1 MTGARASSASNDL
14 VAYQASTVHRPAHPS
29 RHPCLLFSP
38 PKSYPR
44 TNTINHVTHLIR
56 TLAPHLDSSNSG
68 AYTRRNGLSPTYH
81 GGWFILRDA
90 CVVAICSAGERRGA
104 GRYRLAR
111 GSSILINRPDANKR
125 SKFERALAR
134 CRRRGQNTHDTQAGL
149 SPVYTYTLLA
159 YPRHCPYLRRRAV
172 HPPIGHLSADR
183 PRLPFPPLGSSQRT
197 PPPHSSTEDCTPTR
211 SPSSWTTTGGT
222 TLRHATPRR
231 ARQGCL

>member
-134 CRRRGQNTHDTQAGL
+134 CRRRGQNTQCLCQHTRYPGRSL
-149 SPVYTYTLLA
+149 SS
-159 YPRHCPYLRRRAV
+159 V
-172 HPPIGHLSADR
+172 HIHTVS
-183 PRLPFPPLGSSQRT
+183 LPPPLPL
-197 PPPHSSTEDCTPTR
+197 PPPSRCASAHRSSKR
-211 SPSSWTTTGGT
+211 
-222 TLRHATPRR
+222 
-231 ARQGCL
+231 